1 MSTWPVNRP
10 RRQRGMGW
18 LEIAVVAAL
27 LGLTG
32 CAGQPRLDSTA
43 LASLPPAQKLSTVP
57 FYPQSDYQCGPAS
70 LAMVLNY
77 NGANASPVELRPMV
91 YLPGRQGSLQVEM
104 VAAAR
109 QYDLLVYP
117 LEQRLDALLQEVN
130 GGNPVLVLQN
140 LGLDWWPMWHFAVV
154 IGYDLPAR
162 ELILHSGL
170 KAEKR
175 ESFSS
180 FTNTWERGGRWAR
193 VIVSPEKVPAT
204 AQPLAYVRAAHDLEL
219 TGQSDAARVAYGTA
233 RSTWPEN
240 TAAAFAQANLALS
253 QGEYLEASLG
263 FKKLL
268 ALKPAYGPA
277 WNNLAIALGQLGCES
292 AAAKARA
299 CALSVTAEHQAGDH
313 PDRVSVRQTAG
324 VTRQSGVDI
333 CKVPACQAID

>member
-1 MSTWPVNRP
+1 M
-10 RRQRGMGW
+10 
-18 LEIAVVAAL
+18 VAAL

-32 CAGQPRLDSTA
+32 CAGQPRLDSTT

-77 NGANASPVELRPMV
+77 SGANASPVELRPMV

-117 LEQRLDALLQEVN
+117 LEQRLDAILQEVN

-193 VIVSPEKVPAT
+193 VILPPDKLPET
-204 AQPLAYVRAAHDLEL
+204 ARPLVYVRAAHDLEL
-219 TGQSDAARVAYGTA
+219 TGRSNAARVAYATA
-233 RSTWPEN
+233 SSTWPDN

-253 QGEYLEASLG
+253 QGEYSEAAHGFRGLLER
-263 FKKLL
+263 
-268 ALKPAYGPA
+268 KPEYSPA
-277 WNNLAIALGQLGCES
+277 WNNLAIALEQLDCND
-292 AAAKARA
+292 AASQARA
-299 CALSVTAEHQAGDH
+299 CTAKAAAPESRDH
-313 PDRVSVRQTAG
+313 PGKARPPKSQLTESSREKKC
-324 VTRQSGVDI
+324 S
-333 CKVPACQAID
+333 VPACPTAY

>member
-10 RRQRGMGW
+10 RRQRGIGW
-18 LEIAVVAAL
+18 LGVTVVAAL

-32 CAGQPRLDSTA
+32 CAGQPRLDSTT

-57 FYPQSDYQCGPAS
+57 FYPQADYQCGPAS
-70 LAMVLNY
+70 LAMMLNY
-77 NGANASPVELRPMV
+77 SGANASPVELRPMV
-91 YLPGRQGSLQVEM
+91 YLPERQGSLQVEM
-104 VAAAR
+104 VSAAR
-109 QYDLLVYP
+109 QHDLLVYP
-117 LEQRLDALLQEVN
+117 LAQTLDAILKELS

-193 VIVSPEKVPAT
+193 VILSPEKAPET
-204 AQPLAYVRAAHDLEL
+204 ARPLAYVRAAHDLEL
-219 TGQSDAARVAYGTA
+219 TGRTDAARIAYGTA
-233 RSTWPEN
+233 SATWPEN
-240 TAAAFAQANLALS
+240 TVAAFAQANLALS
-253 QGEYLEASLG
+253 QGAYLEASLG

-268 ALKPAYGPA
+268 ERKPEYGPA
-277 WNNLAIALGQLGCES
+277 WNNLAIALGELNCAD

-299 CALSVTAEHQAGDH
+299 CAVAAEPEARAD
-313 PDRVSVRQTAG
+313 PDRKSVSPLAG
-324 VTRQSGVDI
+324 VTRS
-333 CKVPACQAID
+333 KVENCSIPACHAID